1 MSVCVAL
8 VDGVVTISQTGVC
21 DYILMSKSDVTQLVD
36 GQFDWSLL
44 QFDESL
50 YQFIIVQALVTFI
63 LGHTLGRVIKYL
75 GKR

>member
-44 QFDESL
+44 QFDKSL
-50 YQFIIVQALVTFI
+50 YQFVIGQALVTFI